1 MIGKALE
8 VQSLFTLRDLI
19 QQSVGAAKGYHYR
32 WWAEPRYC
40 YICGRQEDRIFEFT
54 RLTPFFDMSLENKL
68 VYICDDHGRV
78 TDYDCVT
85 GSPVE
90 LPLPRPYQYR
100 RIRNILQATVLQIA
114 FILRFVW
121 FFSYSWFM
129 WYVAIW
135 PYWLWKSY
143 KLNR

>member
-1 MIGKALE
+1 MIGKVLE

-19 QQSVGAAKGYHYR
+19 WQSITTAKGYRH
-32 WWAEPRYC
+32 WWDRPYHC
-40 YICGRQEDRIFEFT
+40 YICGRQEDHIFEFT
-54 RLTPFFDMSLENKL
+54 RLTPFFDMSQDVKL

-85 GSPVE
+85 GEPVE
-90 LPLPRPYQYR
+90 LPLPRPHWYR
-100 RIRNILQATVLQIA
+100 LLRDIVQVI
-114 FILRFVW
+114 ILRVAFVFRFAW
-121 FFSYSWFM
+121 FFSYSCFM
-129 WYVAIW
+129 WYIAIW